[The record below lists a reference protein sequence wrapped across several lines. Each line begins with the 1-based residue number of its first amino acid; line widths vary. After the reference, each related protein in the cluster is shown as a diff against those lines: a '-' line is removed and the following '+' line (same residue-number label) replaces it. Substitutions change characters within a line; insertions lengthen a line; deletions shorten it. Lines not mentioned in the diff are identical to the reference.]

1 MPRPCP
7 RRAPHAA
14 PSPRALPPRAPLRTP
29 PLLLTLPVLLLA
41 TCLTSPLRRASA
53 DPAHAER
60 LFVRATA
67 LRDAPWALELR
78 ALHDVLHAA
87 RRDDPTRRRALA
99 RWARRLDDEGFLAA
113 SLAVRSRALLEA
125 EPRSDTEASA
135 QAALAHALDD
145 EADPAAGELLEAV
158 LERHGRTAPKV
169 AGRALRALAD
179 DALEREDPKRLRAL
193 VDTAERFHLPIPD
206 RMRALDALGRLVL
219 ACGDRREAERL
230 RAACGRL
237 HEEALDDPDPR
248 IGRAAARFWLD
259 LPLALALDADPHDG
273 HTPPR

>member
-1 MPRPCP
+1 MPRPRP
-7 RRAPHAA
+7 PQAPWGA
-14 PSPRALPPRAPLRTP
+14 PTCTAVPPRSLGRTL
-29 PLLLTLPVLLLA
+29 PLLLALPVLLLA
-41 TCLTSPLRRASA
+41 TGPTSHLRPASA
-53 DPAHAER
+53 DPTDAER
-60 LFVRATA
+60 LFVRAAA

-78 ALHDVLHAA
+78 ALHDVLHTA
-87 RRDDPTRRRALA
+87 RRDDPTRRRALS
-99 RWARRLDDEGFLAA
+99 RWARRLDSEGFIAA

-145 EADPAAGELLEAV
+145 EADPAARELLDVV
-158 LERHGRTAPKV
+158 LQRHGRMAPKV

-179 DALEREDPKRLRAL
+179 DALEREEPKRLREL
-193 VDTAERFHLPIPD
+193 VATAERFHLPIPD
-206 RMRALDALGRLVL
+206 RMRALDALGRLLL

-273 HTPPR
+273 HAPPR